1 MLATFSEAVR
11 FGRSSNA
18 QKIAAPSLFNRVRR
32 PGEFPKVLNIDRWLP
47 IRDQTGDYEDR
58 PARDGTSASLP
69 KSATIHKEKQMDW
82 EQVESKWKQLI
93 SSAKENWSKLTD
105 DDLHKISGKREQL
118 AGKIQ
123 EIYGV
128 TRREAEKQ
136 VWDWGKTV
144 ERASK
149 KIA

>member
-1 MLATFSEAVR
+1 
-11 FGRSSNA
+11 
-18 QKIAAPSLFNRVRR
+18 
-32 PGEFPKVLNIDRWLP
+32 
-47 IRDQTGDYEDR
+47 
-58 PARDGTSASLP
+58 
-69 KSATIHKEKQMDW
+69 MDW
-82 EQVESKWKQLI
+82 EQVESKWKQLM
-93 SSAKENWSKLTD
+93 SSAKENWSKITD